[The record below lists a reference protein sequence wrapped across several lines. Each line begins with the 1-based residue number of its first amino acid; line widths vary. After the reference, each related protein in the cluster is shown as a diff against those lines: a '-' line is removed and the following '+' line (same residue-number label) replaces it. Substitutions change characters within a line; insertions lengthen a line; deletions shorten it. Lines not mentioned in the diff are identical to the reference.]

1 MAPPRPV
8 FRMRAAK
15 RWLPR
20 AFFQRNREGDAP
32 CDDPFSSD
40 GGVSVASARAT
51 QSHEFAGVFRAG
63 VAMRSSRARS
73 RPCRETSRVPP
84 SARESQNVP
93 VSYPRRIDI
102 APLQATQHAHLQG
115 FCASPLTDSNRR
127 PPPYHVTL
135 AVPHGYRAQP
145 FRLAH
150 GIPAVFGEQALRL
163 VAPAFFQ
170 DLSTATPSLACSPAS
185 ARVHRRVDGWPR
197 SLEAPADARSGGSR
211 PEKR

>member
-127 PPPYHVTL
+127 PPPYH
-135 AVPHGYRAQP
+135 GGFRASH
-145 FRLAH
+145 AY
-150 GIPAVFGEQALRL
+150 
-163 VAPAFFQ
+163 
-170 DLSTATPSLACSPAS
+170 T
-185 ARVHRRVDGWPR
+185 RVHSRRGFAWKSVH
-197 SLEAPADARSGGSR
+197 SERSGYVAR
-211 PEKR
+211 RRACRF